1 MTTRP
6 ARSLGLPMRGALLGL
21 VAAVSA
27 LVLLK
32 PGTARAAPDVARGEE
47 IVQGKCFICHG
58 AGGESS
64 SPVFPRLAGQNASYV
79 ARQLADS
86 ATDEHQLSAATSLA
100 ARWADHDPVAASEWL
115 IAEPAS
121 PMRDAAI
128 RAFTHQLAAND
139 PSSAL
144 EWAAVIGDS
153 ETRWGTLKSGVHDWL
168 DKDPV
173 AAREWVQSSHTLT
186 TQDRERL
193 LVRTGQ

>member
-1 MTTRP
+1 MLP
-6 ARSLGLPMRGALLGL
+6 SL
-21 VAAVSA
+21 
-27 LVLLK
+27 
-32 PGTARAAPDVARGEE
+32 
-47 IVQGKCFICHG
+47 
-58 AGGESS
+58 
-64 SPVFPRLAGQNASYV
+64 

-128 RAFTHQLAAND
+128 RAFTRQLAAND

>member
-1 MTTRP
+1 
-6 ARSLGLPMRGALLGL
+6 
-21 VAAVSA
+21 
-27 LVLLK
+27 
-32 PGTARAAPDVARGEE
+32 
-47 IVQGKCFICHG
+47 
-58 AGGESS
+58 
-64 SPVFPRLAGQNASYV
+64 
-79 ARQLADS
+79 
-86 ATDEHQLSAATSLA
+86 
-100 ARWADHDPVAASEWL
+100 
-115 IAEPAS
+115 
-121 PMRDAAI
+121 MRDAAI